1 MKQGINDPMKI
12 KLIALIPLFYLF
24 SCAGTNDSPNVTA
37 TDTLELKTEINWRNF
52 NAAAFEKAAENEKLL
67 LLEVGANWCHWC
79 HVMDDST
86 YSDATVQSYLD
97 DNFILC
103 RADQDARPD
112 LYAAYK
118 PWGWPAIIVMNENG
132 DELLR
137 LRGFQ
142 EKNEFLADLKN
153 IRNDPIPLPDRNS
166 GNSSNLELNETVL
179 YNKFIAN
186 IDLKKGGYNWKTK
199 SLESQGILHGLH
211 FYKSNDTLK
220 GWTDLTVKNSYQL
233 VDPVWGGVY
242 QYSAKKSWNNGHFEK
257 ILRVQ
262 ADYINA
268 YCYYAAKTNTT
279 EAIEQAK
286 LILSYCDRFLGNETP
301 LYWNSQNA
309 DLISGV
315 HSGEYYDLP
324 EAERLAEGTPAVD
337 KKIYLKENAAM
348 CIALSNLWAATGDHS
363 YLSKGQNMLKFILSE
378 YSTPA
383 GLYSREI
390 GETDIYSFED
400 NRKLLDAL
408 LRYYQIT
415 QDSTLLE
422 NATTLAYQLIKRFDS
437 PNGIQS
443 AAGELAI
450 VPTIVPRNNIR
461 AVTTFNLLGHITEL
475 DTFKNYALTTYN
487 RLNKEQ
493 LAKSQT
499 TLPLSFKAGVELKE
513 APFHAVFI
521 TDGQQQLLKT
531 EYLSALLLN
540 PNSYFIFDVLTL
552 GEMTTEDEDFY
563 GGFDAGTLFM
573 CTASFCSSPIYTKA
587 DLVEFLA
594 TQEMNL

>member
-1 MKQGINDPMKI
+1 MKT
-12 KLIALIPLFYLF
+12 KLIALIPLFYLL
-24 SCAGTNDSPNVTA
+24 SCTGPSDA
-37 TDTLELKTEINWRNF
+37 TDAAADLKTEINWQKF
-52 NAAAFEKAAENEKLL
+52 NPAAFEQAAETKKLV

-86 YSDATVQSYLD
+86 YSDATVQRYLD
-97 DNFILC
+97 VNFILC
-103 RADQDARPD
+103 REDQDARPD

-142 EKNEFLADLKN
+142 EKNAFLADLKN
-153 IRNDPIPLPDRNS
+153 IRKNPVPLPDRNS
-166 GNSSNLELNETVL
+166 GNSNSLAVNETVL
-179 YNKFIAN
+179 SKQFIAN

-199 SLESQGILHGLH
+199 SLESQGILHGLQ
-211 FYKSNDTLK
+211 FYNGNDTLK
-220 GWTDLTVKNSYQL
+220 NWTDLTVKNSYQL
-233 VDPVWGGVY
+233 VDPVWGGAY

-268 YCYYAAKTNTT
+268 YCYYAAKTETSESIT
-279 EAIEQAK
+279 QAQ
-286 LILSYCDRFLGNETP
+286 LILSYCDRFLGNATP

-315 HSGEYYDLP
+315 HSGEYYDLS
-324 EAERLAEGTPAVD
+324 ESERLAEGIPAVD

-348 CIALSNLWAATGDHS
+348 CIALSNLWAATGNQT
-363 YLSKGQNMLKFILSE
+363 YLEKGRLMLNYILME
-378 YSTPA
+378 FNTAA

-408 LRYYQIT
+408 MRYYQIT
-415 QDSTLLE
+415 QEPELLE
-422 NATTLAYQLIKRFDS
+422 KSTSLAYELINRFDS

-475 DTFKNYALTTYN
+475 DTFKNYALIIYN
-487 RLNKEQ
+487 RLNKKQ

-499 TLPLSFKAGVELKE
+499 TLPLSFKAGTELKE

-521 TDGQQQLLKT
+521 TDGQQQKLKA
-531 EYLSALLLN
+531 EYLSTLLLN
-540 PNSYFIFDVLTL
+540 PGSYFVFDVLTL
-552 GEMTTEDEDFY
+552 GQMTAEDADFY

-573 CTASFCSSPIYTKA
+573 CTASFCSSPIYSKA
-587 DLVEFLA
+587 DLIGFLT
-594 TQEMNL
+594 TQEMTL

>member
-1 MKQGINDPMKI
+1 MKI
-12 KLIALIPLFYLF
+12 KLSAFIPLIYLF
-24 SCAGTNDSPNVTA
+24 SCGETNDSPPIITA
-37 TDTLELKTEINWRNF
+37 DTSEPKTEIEWQNF
-52 NAAAFEKAAENEKLL
+52 NPSAFEQAAENEKLL

-103 RADQDARPD
+103 REDQDARPD

-132 DELLR
+132 EELLR

-153 IRNDPIPLPDRNS
+153 IRSKPIPLANRNS
-166 GNSSNLELNETVL
+166 VNSSNLVVNETAL

-199 SLESQGILHGLH
+199 SLESQGILHGLQ
-211 FYKSNDTLK
+211 FYKGNDTLK
-220 GWTDLTVKNSYQL
+220 RWTDLTVKNSFQL

-262 ADYINA
+262 ADYIDA
-268 YCYYAAKTNTT
+268 YCYYAGKTNTT
-279 EAIEQAK
+279 TAIKQAEF
-286 LILSYCDRFLGNETP
+286 ILSYCDRFLGNETP

-315 HSGEYYDLP
+315 HSGEYYELN
-324 EAERLAEGTPAVD
+324 ETERLAKGIPAVD

-348 CIALSNLWAATGDHS
+348 CIAMSNLWAATGNIS
-363 YLSKGQNMLKFILSE
+363 YLARGQKMLKYMLDE
-378 YSTPA
+378 YNTPC

-390 GETDIYSFED
+390 GESAIYSFED

-408 LRYYQIT
+408 IRYYLIT
-415 QDSTLLE
+415 QDSSLVE
-422 NATTLAYQLIKRFDS
+422 KAIALAYELINRFDS
-437 PNGIQS
+437 PKGIQS

-450 VPTIVPRNNIR
+450 VPSIVPRNNIR
-461 AVTTFNLLGHITEL
+461 AVSTFNLLGHIAEL

-487 RLNKEQ
+487 LLNKGQ

-499 TLPLSFKAGVELKE
+499 TLPLSFKARVELRE
-513 APFHAVFI
+513 EPYHAVFI
-521 TDGQQQLLKT
+521 TDGEQQNLKA

-540 PNSYFIFDVLTL
+540 SGSYFIFDVLTI
-552 GEMTTEDEDFY
+552 GAMTAQDDDFY

-587 DLVEFLA
+587 DLVGFLE
-594 TQEMNL
+594 TQEMRL